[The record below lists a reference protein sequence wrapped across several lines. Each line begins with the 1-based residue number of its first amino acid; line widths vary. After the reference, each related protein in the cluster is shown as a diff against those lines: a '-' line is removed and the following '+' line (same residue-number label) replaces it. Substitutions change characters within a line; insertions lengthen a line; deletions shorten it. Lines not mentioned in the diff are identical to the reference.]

1 MSTLL
6 NTDKKYNEWITG
18 ISEDFRRSQL
28 KAATSVN
35 SEMLKFYW
43 NLGREITEKKSQ
55 YQWGDKFFE
64 NLSQDLKTL
73 LPGVKS
79 FSPTNLRYMQRFYL
93 LYPEAD
99 IILPQAEEEIVEQE
113 SNILP
118 PSRGGNL
125 YDTLGTS

>member
-6 NTDKKYNEWITG
+6 NIDKTYKEWLTG
-18 ISEDFRRSQL
+18 ISDKFRRSQI

-43 NLGREITEKKSQ
+43 DLGREITEKKSR

-64 NLSQDLKTL
+64 NLSQDLKIL
-73 LPGVKS
+73 LPQVKS

-93 LYPEAD
+93 LYPKAD
-99 IILPQAEEEIVEQE
+99 KILPQVEEEITEQE
-113 SNILP
+113 SQIVP
-118 PSRGGNL
+118 QVGEEIFMIPWGHH
-125 YDTLGTS
+125 